1 MQYTFQQV
9 IEFIPKPGASCHLSE
24 WRAHYRFQEEGKG
37 LTRVNCF
44 VG

>member
-9 IEFIPKPGASCHLSE
+9 IEFIPKPSASCHFSE
-24 WRAHYRFQEEGKG
+24 WRAHYRLQEGKG